1 MNAPCVKIYLAS
13 FEGMVKKEKP
23 WTIMNAYN
31 KLNGTYLCEN
41 KEMLTDVL
49 RREWGFDGYVMT
61 DWGAMNDRVEALK
74 AGCNLE
80 MPSCEGAT
88 DAEIV
93 AAVQD
98 GTLDVQLLGRGFAWL
113 DTGTMDSLVDAAD
126 FVRMI
131 EKRQSIKISAPEE
144 IAYRNGWIDRD
155 ALLASAARYGKSP
168 YGEHLKAV
176 AEGKIRY

>member
-1 MNAPCVKIYLAS
+1 
-13 FEGMVKKEKP
+13 
-23 WTIMNAYN
+23 MNAYN

-93 AAVQD
+93 C
-98 GTLDVQLLGRGFAWL
+98 R
-113 DTGTMDSLVDAAD
+113 S
-126 FVRMI
+126 
-131 EKRQSIKISAPEE
+131 
-144 IAYRNGWIDRD
+144 YRTEHWMNLYWT
-155 ALLASAARYGKSP
+155 SP
-168 YGEHLKAV
+168 VKN
-176 AEGKIRY
+176 I